1 MNNYHWY
8 MKQHLDF
15 GSSVT
20 GFNWDIEKPYVAHFV
35 TEGTC
40 CYLQYSNQ
48 IRSLT
53 YILYIYRRTLSPMCI
68 HSRYRHKYLYIAR
81 ELRLC
86 CRH

>member
-48 IRSLT
+48 IG
-53 YILYIYRRTLSPMCI
+53 I
-68 HSRYRHKYLYIAR
+68 
-81 ELRLC
+81 
-86 CRH
+86 